1 MHSPEVSRLSER
13 VPFENEA
20 LPEVRSPRGTLLS
33 EGTVPD
39 TLYVSANGATHLTHT
54 LARQHRPMADCST
67 EVSSHVGKAEEGRK
81 DGTDASVQG
90 TGG

>member
-1 MHSPEVSRLSER
+1 LSER

-20 LPEVRSPRGTLLS
+20 LAGCRSPRGTLLS

-39 TLYVSANGATHLTHT
+39 TLYITAYLTRAIA
-54 LARQHRPMADCST
+54 LQHRPMADCST
-67 EVSSHVGKAEEGRK
+67 EVSSHVGEAEEGCK